1 VLRFVD
7 AVSRY
12 DLSRARTL
20 EFPVEQYG
28 TGFFRYKPITRQHIE
43 IAEAGAENGDVL
55 AQCCYF
61 GERDRRMIRQDDD
74 SCRPASL
81 SWIRVVR
88 VCRERLGFTI
98 NTTSMRIAVLSDGR
112 AGVNRCTRP
121 SKG

>member
-1 VLRFVD
+1 MGGDVQAWPHATTSKLGPPCAAYVLRFVD

-55 AQCCYF
+55 AQCGYF
-61 GERDRRMIRQDDD
+61 GERDRRTIR
-74 SCRPASL
+74 
-81 SWIRVVR
+81 
-88 VCRERLGFTI
+88 
-98 NTTSMRIAVLSDGR
+98 
-112 AGVNRCTRP
+112 
-121 SKG
+121 